1 MIPRRCWT
9 YSTTSIPSTAT
20 LTSRTL
26 SPAPRPSRLCVVPPS
41 LAIPK
46 RYGAS
51 WRSLRAAVRSSMI
64 SPTLDTGPSRHWPIH
79 PRACGPLTS
88 RWRSANCCPNLTM
101 SKSASAAL
109 ICWSPWAQAYLA
121 VAIRN
126 ADPVRARQ
134 LLESARGTYPGA
146 ALAPLSD
153 MLIKGEGGPKN
164 ERRALSLLKGSA
176 YDAQHAKWALGQLTL
191 EGRLVPRDVAAAVK
205 LLGPWSQWD
214 YDTRLQIVRLL
225 AENPDVQMA
234 YPDHFIYRAIED
246 AELGEPG
253 AMDALIA
260 LKLSRHVQF
269 ADKANGCVLAQRAAK
284 DGDDTAAPRLDGCRT
299 K

>member
-1 MIPRRCWT
+1 
-9 YSTTSIPSTAT
+9 
-20 LTSRTL
+20 
-26 SPAPRPSRLCVVPPS
+26 
-41 LAIPK
+41 
-46 RYGAS
+46 
-51 WRSLRAAVRSSMI
+51 
-64 SPTLDTGPSRHWPIH
+64 
-79 PRACGPLTS
+79 
-88 RWRSANCCPNLTM
+88 
-101 SKSASAAL
+101 
-109 ICWSPWAQAYLA
+109 
-121 VAIRN
+121 
-126 ADPVRARQ
+126 
-134 LLESARGTYPGA
+134 
-146 ALAPLSD
+146 
-153 MLIKGEGGPKN
+153 N

-260 LKLSRHVQF
+260 LKLSRHVKF
-269 ADKANGCVLAQRAAK
+269 ANKANGCVLANARQKTAMTLLRPAWMDAVPNKEAAK
-284 DGDDTAAPRLDGCRT
+284 PQNFVFALTQCLLLAPIA
-299 K
+299 